1 MIASGVAALAGN
13 IALPGAGSDLIGAVT
28 ALAAG
33 AIPAMIP
40 EASESAHEYASL
52 ITVIG
57 FLATFALTKSA
68 GG

>member
-13 IALPGAGSDLIGAVT
+13 IALAGAGFDLIGAVT

-40 EASESAHEYASL
+40 EASEPANEYAGL

-57 FLATFALTKSA
+57 FLATFAPPRSA